1 MELTLTLTKTQT
13 FRLKPY
19 GKFLISMARNPKDL
33 PHIIPSYGLFID
45 HNTSMPLTKEQ
56 EKEVLKLMRKH
67 KTDILT
73 DDSSNFYTRTDGR
86 EYADLCI
93 VKHPKLIHYRECEV
107 CKTMVDNR

>member
-1 MELTLTLTKTQT
+1 MELTLTKTQT
-13 FRLKPY
+13 FKLKPY

-33 PHIIPSYGLFID
+33 PYIIPLYGLFID

-56 EKEVLKLMRKH
+56 EKKVFKLMRKH

-73 DDSSNFYTRTDGR
+73 DDSSNFYTRTGGR

-93 VKHPKLIHYRECEV
+93 VKHPKLVEYNESEV
-107 CKTMVDNR
+107 FKTIVDNR